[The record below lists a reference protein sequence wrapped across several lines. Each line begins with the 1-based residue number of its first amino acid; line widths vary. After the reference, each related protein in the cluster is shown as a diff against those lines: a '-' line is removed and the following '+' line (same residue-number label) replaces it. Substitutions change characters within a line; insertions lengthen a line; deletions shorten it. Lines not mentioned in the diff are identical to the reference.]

1 MYPTLKLIVEY
12 LGTYVSIFF
21 FLGRGCLFFLK
32 FSKVSLRM
40 RQTHDEN
47 NSHTQRMVVFL
58 RSQVFWLEVKI
69 ESSFLNSVLCLLKR
83 LQVPGYMGVKS
94 HNRIIHTS
102 TPKKSPSKYSCWLI
116 YLPLLNLPTNV
127 SSVTYWFSIRV
138 CFGPLHS
145 HPALIICPGL
155 WCTDRLLVCKGTE
168 QMEQMAS
175 CIHPVLYLSVREN
188 GRVGRSA
195 FFYLIYVLAVA
206 LLFAVLFFSS
216 YWKESHMHIQ
226 RQDFMHNLPLS
237 SHSFD
242 PSWAFYRNV
251 YVLTTIKESQS

>member
-1 MYPTLKLIVEY
+1 MWWIASIEKTAPNSRMYPTLKLIVEY
-12 LGTYVSIFF
+12 LGTYVSIFFF

-102 TPKKSPSKYSCWLI
+102 TPKKKSPSKYSCWLI

-127 SSVTYWFSIRV
+127 SSVIYWFSIRV

-155 WCTDRLLVCKGTE
+155 WCSCARALSKWSKWLR
-168 QMEQMAS
+168 AS
-175 CIHPVLYLSVREN
+175 IQCCIYLC
-188 GRVGRSA
+188 GRMGG
-195 FFYLIYVLAVA
+195 
-206 LLFAVLFFSS
+206 
-216 YWKESHMHIQ
+216 
-226 RQDFMHNLPLS
+226 
-237 SHSFD
+237 
-242 PSWAFYRNV
+242 
-251 YVLTTIKESQS
+251 

>member
-1 MYPTLKLIVEY
+1 MWWIASIEKTAPNSRMYPTLKLIVEY

-102 TPKKSPSKYSCWLI
+102 TPKKKVLRNIPAGLYTFLYWTSQQTSPVSLIGSLSGSALDPCTATLLSSFALDYDAQTGCSCARALSKWSKWLRASIQCCI
-116 YLPLLNLPTNV
+116 YLCG
-127 SSVTYWFSIRV
+127 R
-138 CFGPLHS
+138 
-145 HPALIICPGL
+145 
-155 WCTDRLLVCKGTE
+155 KG
-168 QMEQMAS
+168 
-175 CIHPVLYLSVREN
+175 
-188 GRVGRSA
+188 G
-195 FFYLIYVLAVA
+195 
-206 LLFAVLFFSS
+206 
-216 YWKESHMHIQ
+216 
-226 RQDFMHNLPLS
+226 
-237 SHSFD
+237 
-242 PSWAFYRNV
+242 
-251 YVLTTIKESQS
+251 